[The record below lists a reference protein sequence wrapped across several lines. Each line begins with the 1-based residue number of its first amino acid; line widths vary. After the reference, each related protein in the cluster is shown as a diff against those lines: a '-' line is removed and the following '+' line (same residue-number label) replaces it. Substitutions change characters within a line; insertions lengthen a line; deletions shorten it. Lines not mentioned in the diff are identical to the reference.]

1 MHCSC
6 CDRLLTDY
14 EATRKDA
21 HTFKFIDL
29 CKNCFEDIKPF
40 VSVIDRKDLICEQD
54 LDVVEDDDLDTGGF
68 SGTSLEDDDVLY
80 NYVVDSKEDYD
91 DR

>member
-1 MHCSC
+1 MHCTA

-29 CKNCFEDIKPF
+29 CKTCFEDVKPF
-40 VSVIDRKDLICEQD
+40 VSVIDRKDLITEQD
-54 LDVVEDDDLDTGGF
+54 LDTIDDDMDTGD
-68 SGTSLEDDDVLY
+68 SIEDIDAYID
-80 NYVVDSKEDYD
+80 YVVDYKEDYD
-91 DR
+91 V

>member
-1 MHCSC
+1 MHCTA
-6 CDRLLTDY
+6 CDKLLTDY

-29 CKNCFEDIKPF
+29 CKTCFEDIKPF
-40 VSVIDRKDLICEQD
+40 VSVIDRKDLITEAD
-54 LDVVEDDDLDTGGF
+54 LDDEPEDNLD
-68 SGTSLEDDDVLY
+68 SGDSLEIEDIIIDTIESY
-80 NYVVDSKEDYD
+80 RDYD

>member
-1 MHCSC
+1 MHCTA

-29 CKNCFEDIKPF
+29 CKVCFEDIKPF
-40 VSVIDRKDLICEQD
+40 VAVIDRKDLITEQD
-54 LDVVEDDDLDTGGF
+54 LDTIDDDMEDLSYTGA
-68 SGTSLEDDDVLY
+68 SLEDVDVLY
-80 NYVVDSKEDYD
+80 SYVVDYKGDYD
-91 DR
+91 V